1 MVQSSRPPANAFV
14 ARARKVYNPIGFS
27 KGYNFVL
34 WFIFLGA
41 LFGFTLARLEYLN
54 IWGVFCGNGSGG
66 ALPGECFY
74 YTKPGRYQIG
84 IILHLGCILP
94 AALLA
99 CLQFIP
105 VVRHKATIVHRVN
118 GWLVVLLSLIGTSG
132 AFMIVRRSF
141 GGGLD
146 IQTGIGLIGVMFVVS
161 LVLAVVN
168 IKRLQIEQHRAWML
182 RAWFY
187 VSPSD
192 STSSEA
198 LSYLLTPLMQQAGS
212 IITLRIIMI
221 IAVIILSNI
230 GGYDVVEPCD
240 KIEYTLKSADAT
252 LSLYPECASFLSG
265 ENLGQQALVSA
276 NYHGTNP
283 VEIAAAFNMV
293 FGSAAWLA
301 FALHAVG
308 IEIYLHLTP
317 AEAERLRNVSYQR
330 QMEAGMRHPG
340 RSGLTADRLGDAEK
354 WQPVEAKTENKVA
367 AGSDSQL
374 STPSP

>member
-1 MVQSSRPPANAFV
+1 MVQSSRAPANAFV
-14 ARARKVYNPIGFS
+14 AQARKVYNPIGFS

-54 IWGVFCGNGSGG
+54 IWGVFCGNRSGG

-105 VVRHKATIVHRVN
+105 VVRHKAIIVHRVN
-118 GWLVVLLSLIGTSG
+118 GWLVVLLSLIGTAG

-187 VSPSD
+187 
-192 STSSEA
+192 
-198 LSYLLTPLMQQAGS
+198 AGS

-240 KIEYTLKSADAT
+240 KIEYTLKSANAT

-374 STPSP
+374 STSSP